1 MAGKNNT
8 IRWMRMSFA
17 LHISCLSDDE
27 CRELLD
33 IPVEEIGKAIHEIA
47 QRQLE
52 SGENLG
58 MIKPCAID
66 DSFLYELERK
76 AHDTS
81 KKTKK

>member
-1 MAGKNNT
+1 MAEENDT
-8 IRWMRMSFA
+8 IKRMRFSFT

-27 CRELLD
+27 CKVLLNMPAD
-33 IPVEEIGKAIHEIA
+33 KIGRIIHEIA

-52 SGENLG
+52 NGENLG
-58 MIKPCAID
+58 MIKPRAID